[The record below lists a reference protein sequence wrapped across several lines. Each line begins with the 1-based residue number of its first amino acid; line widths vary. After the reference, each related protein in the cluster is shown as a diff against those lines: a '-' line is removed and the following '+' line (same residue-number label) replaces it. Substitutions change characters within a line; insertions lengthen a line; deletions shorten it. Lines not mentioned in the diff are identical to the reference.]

1 MAKFKS
7 TLHIGEPNDLS
18 SCQGKL
24 LLSVLLWLRT
34 RDSNGHRWLGLE
46 SLVELLVPYNV
57 DMKLGLSTPD
67 LQAGRL
73 VSSTGEIWKVDGPG
87 KFLWD
92 SRSFERE
99 LDLDVY
105 GGLHLSYKVH
115 ECWLEWALQLGML
128 MLADAGKP
136 WTRQQAGQFS
146 QTIGGFEVAD
156 FLR

>member
-7 TLHIGEPNDLS
+7 SLHTGEPRDLPD
-18 SCQGKL
+18 CQNQL

-46 SLVELLVPYNV
+46 SLTELLVPYHP
-57 DMKLGLSTPD
+57 DLKLGLNVPD

-73 VSSTGEIWKVDGPG
+73 VSSTGEIWRVDGPG

-105 GGLHLSYKVH
+105 GGLHLAHRVH
-115 ECWLEWALQLGML
+115 ERWLEWALQLAVL

>member
-1 MAKFKS
+1 MAKFKTS
-7 TLHIGEPNDLS
+7 LHVGEPRDLS
-18 SCQGKL
+18 VCQNQL

-46 SLVELLVPYNV
+46 SLTELLVPYHA
-57 DMKLGLSTPD
+57 DLKLGLNVPD
-67 LQAGRL
+67 FQAGRL
-73 VSSTGEIWKVDGPG
+73 VSSTGEIWRVDGPG

-115 ECWLEWALQLGML
+115 VHWLEWALQLAVL

>member
-7 TLHIGEPNDLS
+7 SLHTGEPRDLS
-18 SCQGKL
+18 LCQNHL

-46 SLVELLVPYNV
+46 SLVELLVPYHI
-57 DMKLGLSTPD
+57 DLKLGLNVPD

-73 VSSTGEIWKVDGPG
+73 VSSTGEIWRVDGPG

-105 GGLHLSYKVH
+105 GGLHLTHRVH
-115 ECWLEWALQLGML
+115 ERWLEWALQLAVL

-156 FLR
+156 FL